1 MSEDK
6 EGTPASI
13 VATLSPSR
21 ANDYLNCPLLY
32 RFRTIDKLPEPPS
45 IDAIRGTLVHSVL
58 EKLFTFPRAERSLLL
73 AESQLLPLWSE
84 MKESRSDVQEL
95 LPKMNEEEFLLS
107 GFTLVKRY
115 FDLEDP
121 TIFEPAEL
129 ETHVEV
135 ALNEH
140 LLIHGY
146 IDRLD
151 IAPTG
156 EIRIVDY
163 KTGKAPGIGF
173 EEKSF
178 FQMKFYALILWRTLG
193 KVPKRLQM
201 IFLGDGKVLT
211 QDPSEEDLLRTQTK
225 IEKIALDIEES
236 KKSGKWQTRKSRLC
250 DWCAHQGICPEFGGT
265 PPPLPNEN
273 GPDSIRN

>member
-6 EGTPASI
+6 VARESLPI
-13 VATLSPSR
+13 VTLSPSR

-58 EKLFTFPRAERSLLL
+58 ENLFGFPREQRNFTTAEQ
-73 AESQLLPLWSE
+73 QLLPIWSE
-84 MKESRSDVQEL
+84 MKVARQDVQEL
-95 LPKMNEEEFLLS
+95 LPTLNEEEFLLS
-107 GFTLVKRY
+107 AYSLTKTY
-115 FDLEDP
+115 FQLEDP
-121 TIFEPAEL
+121 TSFEPSEL
-129 ETHVEV
+129 ETHVETT
-135 ALNEH
+135 LHDN

-163 KTGKAPGIGF
+163 KTGKAPGVGF

-178 FQMKFYALILWRTLG
+178 FQMKFYALILWKTLG
-193 KVPKRLQM
+193 RVPKRLQM

-211 QDPSEEDLLRTQTK
+211 QDPTADDLTKTQLK
-225 IEKIALDIEES
+225 IEKIAADIEYS
-236 KKSGKWQTRKSRLC
+236 KKSGDWPTRKSRLC
-250 DWCAHQGICPEFGGT
+250 D
-265 PPPLPNEN
+265 
-273 GPDSIRN
+273 